1 MDNPYAIYQKPTI
14 RPTLK
19 NPSPEGDYAVYD
31 PTGTVSALPTKPNG
45 IENPYAHYD
54 KPTGNPY
61 AQFSKPTEDKAT
73 NAAVDNREG
82 IVDGFIKP
90 TLKAIPRV
98 ITHTAAS
105 MAQMPISG
113 VAAGAKLIST
123 RGDLT
128 AANKVLEENQQA
140 VDNFYLTTDEERK
153 GVENISLAMKPFQMA
168 GEGLQEIVKQ
178 TPLKGTIAEPI
189 AGTVGEASAIFGLGG
204 AKNAAYKRAGLK
216 NLEGVIPE
224 KQGTP
229 YAVTP
234 EVKLKENP
242 YSKFSKPE
250 EAKADLPSVETVTKP
265 SEAVLNDINPTGK
278 VFGDY
283 TPEARAKMLLGE
295 NITTLDKTM
304 GKSPDDTITIYR
316 GTSSRQNEI
325 VAGDFITTN
334 KQLAK
339 DYAGNGTVLEKKV
352 KLSDILDDKTESLG
366 EEYIYRP
373 NKRQEAKGATTGVK
387 NAIVDK
393 ERAARGLEPLDKQT
407 ATDPFEVTKAKVDS
421 GELDPRKLAKD
432 TVEKP
437 RALTVEETDAL
448 IYDRQIL
455 KNEHKS
461 IQSQIDE
468 AIKLGDNEA
477 EMKLLEKRSVVEE
490 NLDTLDRAADLSGT
504 KSGQSLQ
511 ARVKEIQEDYSLAN
525 MLTRARSDNGG
536 KPLSET
542 ARKKYEDFAKRIE
555 AANLKIKQ
563 YEDKIAAFEAQKAV
577 GKIRNEVALE
587 HRKIKRAATK
597 VELDIELDSLVKEL
611 NASLG
616 NLHANPVFN
625 AEVYTAFG
633 KIAKN
638 RVKAGYNTMEGLV
651 DEVYTITK
659 NAGLNF
665 TKREVSDAI
674 SKYGVTSQL
683 SKDEINVQLRE
694 LKRQMRLTSALEDA
708 QKGITPLRSGLTR
721 DAKTEKVLKLEK
733 EVRQAMQE
741 NGIDVTKVKS
751 EEEQWK
757 TALQS
762 FKTRTKNRITELEQ
776 KINTGDFTTKKRRD
790 LALDKEALDLK
801 FKKDQV
807 IKEYHKARA
816 LDTLARRTT
825 LEKAKDMGIEA
836 VNTVRAIKTSVDLS
850 AVLRQ
855 GGFIVLGHPVRGIK
869 AMPSMFKALR
879 SEKGQFAVEQEIL
892 KRANYKLYEDAGL
905 YLSEHGQK
913 LSQMEEVY
921 MSQWMDYNKGV
932 LGKVLAPVRA
942 SGRAYT
948 TYLNRLRAD
957 SFDAMLKNL
966 PTVAGKANP
975 VEMKAI
981 ANFINVATGRGNLG
995 LKEGALVGLNTVF
1008 FAPRYV
1014 LSRFQLMYGQPFK
1027 GGTRVT
1033 KQMVAK
1039 EYARFLAGIAVV
1051 YSLAIASGAKVGID
1065 PHSSDFGKIIIGNT
1079 RLDPMVGLSQTAT
1092 FTTRVLTGDK
1102 SAYNKGRTLS
1112 LDGVKG
1118 SKPKEMSAEEYGRVV
1133 SNFLRSKIAP
1143 VPGTAWNWK
1152 TKKDVIGNKIERVGD
1167 AEDFLHGTSIPSN
1180 LVMPLALS
1188 DIYQT
1193 MQQQGIPK
1201 GTALSLLSIFGMGMQ
1216 TYNKK

>member
-1 MDNPYAIYQKPTI
+1 MDNPYALYQKPTI

-19 NPSPEGDYAVYD
+19 NPSPNGDYAVYD

-54 KPTGNPY
+54 KPMGNPYAEFAKPSEDKPVAKKETPAWAKVADFLTGHFPEEGVTEELVNGAPNPKFTGDAGISFLNQPGLAVAAGGVAGVKAAGGIASKLATGAVEGLGWATGGVSDIPKLAASGGKGIVKAIEAKPLAELRATREASGVAHATVPISVETGKPVVESLANTAPKTAKGVVNENPY
-61 AQFSKPTEDKAT
+61 AQFDKPA
-73 NAAVDNREG
+73 EG
-82 IVDGFIKP
+82 
-90 TLKAIPRV
+90 
-98 ITHTAAS
+98 
-105 MAQMPISG
+105 
-113 VAAGAKLIST
+113 
-123 RGDLT
+123 
-128 AANKVLEENQQA
+128 
-140 VDNFYLTTDEERK
+140 
-153 GVENISLAMKPFQMA
+153 
-168 GEGLQEIVKQ
+168 
-178 TPLKGTIAEPI
+178 
-189 AGTVGEASAIFGLGG
+189 
-204 AKNAAYKRAGLK
+204 
-216 NLEGVIPE
+216 
-224 KQGTP
+224 
-229 YAVTP
+229 
-234 EVKLKENP
+234 
-242 YSKFSKPE
+242 
-250 EAKADLPSVETVTKP
+250 KADLPSVETVTKT
-265 SEAVLNDINPTGK
+265 SEVKAVSAEVK
-278 VFGDY
+278 
-283 TPEARAKMLLGE
+283 PE
-295 NITTLDKTM
+295 
-304 GKSPDDTITIYR
+304 
-316 GTSSRQNEI
+316 
-325 VAGDFITTN
+325 
-334 KQLAK
+334 
-339 DYAGNGTVLEKKV
+339 
-352 KLSDILDDKTESLG
+352 
-366 EEYIYRP
+366 
-373 NKRQEAKGATTGVK
+373 TTGVK
-387 NAIVDK
+387 NAIVDE
-393 ERAARGLEPLDKQT
+393 ERAARGLEPLEKQT

-421 GELDPRKLAKD
+421 GEINPRKLAKE

-611 NASLG
+611 NASLSA
-616 NLHANPVFN
+616 LHANPVFN

-879 SEKGQFAVEQEIL
+879 SEKGQFAVEQEIM

-1051 YSLAIASGAKVGID
+1051 YSLAIASGAKVGVD

-1102 SAYNKGRTLS
+1102 SDTNQGRTLS
-1112 LDGVKG
+1112 LNGVTGRKA
-1118 SKPKEMSAEEYGRVV
+1118 KEMSAEQYGRVV

-1143 VPGTAWNWK
+1143 VPGAAWNWK
-1152 TKKDVIGNKIERVGD
+1152 TKKDVVGNKIERVGD
-1167 AEDFLHGTSIPSN
+1167 VEDFLQGESVPSN
-1180 LVMPLALS
+1180 VIMPLALS

>member
-1 MDNPYAIYQKPTI
+1 
-14 RPTLK
+14 
-19 NPSPEGDYAVYD
+19 
-31 PTGTVSALPTKPNG
+31 
-45 IENPYAHYD
+45 
-54 KPTGNPY
+54 
-61 AQFSKPTEDKAT
+61 
-73 NAAVDNREG
+73 
-82 IVDGFIKP
+82 
-90 TLKAIPRV
+90 
-98 ITHTAAS
+98 
-105 MAQMPISG
+105 
-113 VAAGAKLIST
+113 
-123 RGDLT
+123 
-128 AANKVLEENQQA
+128 
-140 VDNFYLTTDEERK
+140 
-153 GVENISLAMKPFQMA
+153 
-168 GEGLQEIVKQ
+168 
-178 TPLKGTIAEPI
+178 
-189 AGTVGEASAIFGLGG
+189 
-204 AKNAAYKRAGLK
+204 
-216 NLEGVIPE
+216 
-224 KQGTP
+224 
-229 YAVTP
+229 
-234 EVKLKENP
+234 
-242 YSKFSKPE
+242 
-250 EAKADLPSVETVTKP
+250 
-265 SEAVLNDINPTGK
+265 
-278 VFGDY
+278 
-283 TPEARAKMLLGE
+283 
-295 NITTLDKTM
+295 
-304 GKSPDDTITIYR
+304 
-316 GTSSRQNEI
+316 
-325 VAGDFITTN
+325 
-334 KQLAK
+334 
-339 DYAGNGTVLEKKV
+339 
-352 KLSDILDDKTESLG
+352 
-366 EEYIYRP
+366 
-373 NKRQEAKGATTGVK
+373 
-387 NAIVDK
+387 
-393 ERAARGLEPLDKQT
+393 
-407 ATDPFEVTKAKVDS
+407 VTKAKVDS
-421 GELDPRKLAKD
+421 GEIDPRKLAKD

-448 IYDRQIL
+448 LYDRQIL

-461 IQSQIDE
+461 VQAQIDE
-468 AIKLGDNEA
+468 AVKLGDNEA
-477 EMKLLEKRSVVEE
+477 ELKLLEQRSVVEE

-525 MLTRARSDNGG
+525 MLTRAKSDNGG
-536 KPLSET
+536 KPLSEV
-542 ARKKYEDFAKRIE
+542 ARKKYEDLAKRIE
-555 AANLKIKQ
+555 EADLKIKI
-563 YEDKIAAFEAQKAV
+563 YEDKIAGFEAQKAV
-577 GKIRNEVALE
+577 GRLRNEVALE
-587 HRKIKRAATK
+587 GRKIKRAVTK
-597 VELDIELDSLVKEL
+597 TELDIELDSLVKEL

-616 NLHANPVFN
+616 ALHANPVFN

-674 SKYGVTSQL
+674 SKYGVTAKL
-683 SKDEINVQLRE
+683 SKDEINIQLRE

-721 DAKTEKVLKLEK
+721 DAKSEKVLRLEK
-733 EVRQAMQE
+733 EVRQAMHE

-751 EEEQWK
+751 AEEQWK

-776 KINTGDFTTKKRRD
+776 KINTGDFTTKKRNS

-801 FKKDQV
+801 FKKDQI
-807 IKEYHKARA
+807 IKEYHKARIE
-816 LDTLARRTT
+816 DTLARRTT
-825 LEKAKDMGIEA
+825 LEKAKDMTIEA
-836 VNTVRAIKTSVDLS
+836 VNTVRAIKTSIDLS

-879 SEKGQFAVEQEIL
+879 SEKGQFAVEQEIM
-892 KRANYKLYEDAGL
+892 KRANYKLYQESGL
-905 YLSEHGQK
+905 FLSDHGQK

-921 MSQWMDYNKGV
+921 MSRWADKIPGV
-932 LGKVLAPVRA
+932 GA
-942 SGRAYT
+942 SSRAYT

-966 PTVAGKANP
+966 PTVSGKANP

-981 ANFINVATGRGNLG
+981 ANFVNVATGRGNLG

-1039 EYARFLAGIAVV
+1039 EYARFLTGIAVV
-1051 YSLAIASGAKVGID
+1051 YSLAIASGAKVGVD

-1102 SAYNKGRTLS
+1102 SDPNQGRTLS
-1112 LDGVKG
+1112 LNGVTGRKA
-1118 SKPKEMSAEEYGRVV
+1118 KEMSAEQYGRVV

-1143 VPGTAWNWK
+1143 VPGAAWNWK
-1152 TKKDVIGNKIERVGD
+1152 TKKDVVGNKIERVGD
-1167 AEDFLHGTSIPSN
+1167 AEDFLQGTSVPSN
-1180 LVMPLALS
+1180 VIMPLALS